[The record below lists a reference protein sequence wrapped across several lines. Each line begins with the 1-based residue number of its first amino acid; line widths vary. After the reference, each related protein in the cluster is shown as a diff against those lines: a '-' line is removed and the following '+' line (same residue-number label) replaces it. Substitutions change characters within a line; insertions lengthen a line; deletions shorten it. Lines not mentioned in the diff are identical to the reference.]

1 MVTTHLL
8 ERMKARVAL
17 FLDDTCT
24 IEAEVDA
31 VDEMGAPA
39 HTWEVVE
46 ADVECRVIDAR
57 QSGISA
63 TMEVGA
69 QEAMV
74 DTYRLIVP
82 VGTAL
87 AVDQRVTVN
96 SDVYQIVALVDGR
109 SDAVDAQAVITRVR

>member
-1 MVTTHLL
+1 MVSASTLA
-8 ERMKARVAL
+8 RIAARVAL
-17 FLDDTCT
+17 FMGDSCT

-31 VDEMGAPA
+31 AGAMGEMTD
-39 HTWEVVE
+39 TWAVVA
-46 ADVECRVIDAR
+46 ADVACRVIDAR
-57 QSGISA
+57 ETGVSA
-63 TMEVGA
+63 MANVGA

-87 AVDQRVTVN
+87 AVDQRVTVG

-109 SDAVDAQAVITRVR
+109 SDATDAQAVITRVR

>member
-1 MVTTHLL
+1 MVATHLL

-17 FLDDTCT
+17 FLGDSCT

-31 VDEMGAPA
+31 RGEMGEMT
-39 HTWEVVE
+39 HLWSVVE
-46 ADVECRVIDAR
+46 ADVACRVIDAR
-57 QSGISA
+57 KPGGST
-63 TMEVGA
+63 TMDVGA

-74 DTYRLIVP
+74 DTSRLIVP

-96 SDVYQIVALVDGR
+96 SDVYQIVALIDGR